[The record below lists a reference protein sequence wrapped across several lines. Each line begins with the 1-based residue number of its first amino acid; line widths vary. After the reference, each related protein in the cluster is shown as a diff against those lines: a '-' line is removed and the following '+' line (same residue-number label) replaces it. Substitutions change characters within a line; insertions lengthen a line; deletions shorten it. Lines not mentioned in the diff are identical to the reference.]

1 MYDMYDMCECIN
13 IAQQYDNIS
22 KDFDR
27 SRIRIW
33 NAVKDFLPSTEYNL
47 KLLDAGCGNGKNMIY
62 AIDNG
67 YIAKGFDISKNLLEI
82 SLKKNLDVY
91 YRNIL
96 DIEKYNKYNKIIC
109 IAVIHHLND
118 VNKQKQAIINLI
130 NQLVLE
136 GELLIS
142 VWSYE
147 ITLDKERKNNKQLN
161 DYRNFTVGHNFFK
174 WNNKCDRYYY
184 IHDYESFSN
193 LIKEVS
199 YETNISY
206 NITYEK
212 QNWFCKIV
220 KLSQ

>member
-1 MYDMYDMCECIN
+1 MTKIIN

-33 NAVKDFLPSTEYNL
+33 NAVKDFLPAIKDNL

-62 AIDNG
+62 AINQG
-67 YIAKGFDISKNLLEI
+67 YITRGFDISNNLLEI
-82 SLKKNLDVY
+82 SRKKNLDVY
-91 YRNIL
+91 YNNIL
-96 DIEKYNKYNKIIC
+96 DINDDLYDKIIC
-109 IAVIHHLND
+109 IAVIHHIND
-118 VNKQKQAIINLI
+118 VNKQKEAIINLI
-130 NQLVLE
+130 NQLVLR

-147 ITLDKERKNNKQLN
+147 IILDKERKNNKQLN
-161 DYRNFTVGHNFFK
+161 DYRNFIVGHNFFK

-184 IHDYESFSN
+184 IHDYNSFSL
-193 LIKEVS
+193 LIKSVS
-199 YETNISY
+199 EECNISY
-206 NITYEK
+206 EITYEK

-220 KLSQ
+220 KIA